1 MSLPRRELVVLTL
14 LLAARTPDRLTAQVS
29 WNARL
34 GATYTTAMVT
44 DQLAGQTVKLRPG
57 IAPTLIGEA
66 LIPLRT
72 KTPMQGSA
80 ELQVTTSTLQSH
92 QGSATTRVAGM
103 RTIALTA
110 GVRGRLVDPL
120 QWRAGV
126 GFVSYATSEK
136 AGVFQAGAPIRPAAT
151 LALSYERPLTPKL
164 HLTGL
169 LRYDVHSFTTKQLQM
184 NGFTG
189 SQTVHRV
196 TLSVGVGR

>member
-1 MSLPRRELVVLTL
+1 MSLSRRGLVVLTL
-14 LLAARTPDRLTAQVS
+14 VLTSRPPDRLTAQVS

-44 DQLAGQTVKLRPG
+44 DQIAGSTVTLRPT
-57 IAPTLIGEA
+57 ISPALIGEA

-72 KTPMQGSA
+72 RSPLQGSA
-80 ELQVTTSTLQSH
+80 ELQIATGTLQSH
-92 QGSATTRVAGM
+92 QGSSTTRVAGM
-103 RTIALTA
+103 RTFALTA
-110 GVRGRLVDPL
+110 GVRGRFIAPL
-120 QWRAGV
+120 QWRAGI
-126 GFVSYATSEK
+126 GFVSYLTSEK
-136 AGVFQAGAPIRPAAT
+136 AGVFQAGVPLRPAGT
-151 LALSYERPLTPKL
+151 GALSYERALTPGL

-169 LRYDVHSFTTKQLQM
+169 LRYDVHGFTTKQLQM